1 MPSGYISFL
10 AQSSKYMD
18 LKEINYMD
26 LLEHYTQQFK
36 DNISI
41 KEVVYQ
47 LAKDN
52 LIDKKAMRNRAIN
65 DDYNTMVK
73 EGTKTMTDIY
83 DSLCFKYNLSF
94 RRIHEIV
101 TQK

>member
-1 MPSGYISFL
+1 
-10 AQSSKYMD
+10 MD

-47 LAKDN
+47 MAKDN
-52 LIDKKAMRNRAIN
+52 LIDKREMRNRAIIKDYDNLIKDTDNTIN
-65 DDYNTMVK
+65 DIMA
-73 EGTKTMTDIY
+73 
-83 DSLCFKYNLSF
+83 SLSFKYDLST
-94 RRIHEIV
+94 RMIQEIIY
-101 TQK
+101 KK

>member
-1 MPSGYISFL
+1 
-10 AQSSKYMD
+10 
-18 LKEINYMD
+18 MD

-52 LIDKKAMRNRAIN
+52 LIDKREMRNRAIIKDY
-65 DDYNTMVK
+65 DDM
-73 EGTKTMTDIY
+73 
-83 DSLCFKYNLSF
+83 
-94 RRIHEIV
+94 
-101 TQK
+101 

>member
-1 MPSGYISFL
+1 
-10 AQSSKYMD
+10 MD

-52 LIDKKAMRNRAIN
+52 LIDKREMRNRAIIK
-65 DDYNTMVK
+65 DYYQMLKDNNQSTG
-73 EGTKTMTDIY
+73 EIQKTL
-83 DSLCFKYNLSF
+83 SFKYNLSL
-94 RRIHEIV
+94 RMIQEIV
-101 TQK
+101 WRK